1 MKEIGIY
8 GGAGLVGGLISNLFG
23 GWDAAILTLIVF
35 MGIDYVTG
43 MLVAG
48 VFQKSTKTKNGA
60 LESHVGWKGICRKGV
75 TLLIILIA
83 HRLDLVMGSDFIR
96 DVVVIAYIV
105 NESVS
110 IIENVGQMGIPIP
123 KVLARAI
130 EVLKN
135 KSEKESENYDKT
147 DEK

>member
-1 MKEIGIY
+1 
-8 GGAGLVGGLISNLFG
+8 
-23 GWDAAILTLIVF
+23 
-35 MGIDYVTG
+35 
-43 MLVAG
+43 
-48 VFQKSTKTKNGA
+48 
-60 LESHVGWKGICRKGV
+60 
-75 TLLIILIA
+75 
-83 HRLDLVMGSDFIR
+83 MGSDFIR